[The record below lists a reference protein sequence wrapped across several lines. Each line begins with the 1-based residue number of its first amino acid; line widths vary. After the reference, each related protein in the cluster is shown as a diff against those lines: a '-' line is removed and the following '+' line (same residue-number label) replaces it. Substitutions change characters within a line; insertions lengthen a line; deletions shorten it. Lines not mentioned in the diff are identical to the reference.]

1 MPAPCAPLL
10 RLHSQAA
17 GRWHPRFRMT
27 EGLPTTRRILVATD
41 FSLQAKRA
49 LECGRYFADHLPAK
63 LVLLHVIEIFK
74 LADVEYRMSG
84 SDPLGI
90 LREQSQS
97 SMADLKRSTPDSET
111 HILEGSPRPLI
122 VEFALESDCQMIV
135 MGTQGRSGLAQ
146 LFLGS
151 VAEYVVRHSKVP
163 VLTIRT

>member
-1 MPAPCAPLL
+1 
-10 RLHSQAA
+10 
-17 GRWHPRFRMT
+17 MT
-27 EGLPTTRRILVATD
+27 ESLPATRRILVATA
-41 FSLQAKRA
+41 FSSQAKKA
-49 LECGRYFADHLPAK
+49 LDWGRYLAEHFPAK
-63 LVLLHVIEIFK
+63 LVSLHVIEIFK
-74 LADVEYRMSG
+74 LADVEYRISG
-84 SDPLGI
+84 SDPLGQ

-97 SMADLKRSTPDSET
+97 SMAELKRSMPDSET

-122 VEFALESDCQMIV
+122 VEFALESDCQMFV

>member
-1 MPAPCAPLL
+1 
-10 RLHSQAA
+10 
-17 GRWHPRFRMT
+17 MT
-27 EGLPTTRRILVATD
+27 ESLAATRRILVATD
-41 FSLQAKRA
+41 FSSQPKKA
-49 LECGRYFADHLPAK
+49 LDWGRYLAEHFPAK
-63 LVLLHVIEIFK
+63 LVSLHVIEIFK
-74 LADVEYRMSG
+74 LADVEYRISG
-84 SDPLGI
+84 SDPLGQ

-97 SMADLKRSTPDSET
+97 SMAELKRSMPDSET

-122 VEFALESDCQMIV
+122 VEFALESDCQMFV

>member
-1 MPAPCAPLL
+1 
-10 RLHSQAA
+10 
-17 GRWHPRFRMT
+17 MT
-27 EGLPTTRRILVATD
+27 EGVPATRRILVATD
-41 FSLQAKRA
+41 FSSQANKA
-49 LECGRYFADHLPAK
+49 LEWGRYLADHFPAK

-74 LADVEYRMSG
+74 LTDVDYRMIG
-84 SDPLGI
+84 NDPLGL

-97 SMADLKRSTPDSET
+97 SMAELRRLLPDSET

-122 VEFALESDCQMIV
+122 VEFALESDCQMFV

>member
-1 MPAPCAPLL
+1 M
-10 RLHSQAA
+10 
-17 GRWHPRFRMT
+17 
-27 EGLPTTRRILVATD
+27 
-41 FSLQAKRA
+41 
-49 LECGRYFADHLPAK
+49 
-63 LVLLHVIEIFK
+63 IEIFK

-163 VLTIRT
+163 VLTIRTWLESVRGGVNDSSSAILMLLHRRPLS